1 MTSAHEE
8 TIKVCVERRPPW
20 TARSYAVLIA
30 LALLV
35 AACGG
40 SPSSSSG
47 SGGPPRAEGSARSSA
62 SPSPLAFSACMRS
75 RGVSNFPDPDSSG
88 AIPKVSPQQLG
99 VSTSR
104 FQQAQRACADLLQPS
119 DAEVQQTLDGMRDFA
134 QCMRSHEVSNWP
146 DPTTDNDGQP
156 VFDLRGQI
164 NPDTQRIDAAS
175 GACSHLLRPAPGQ
188 DGAVLCNGIGEDG
201 CHHYGRPS

>member
-1 MTSAHEE
+1 MRAAGEDM
-8 TIKVCVERRPPW
+8 KDRVVRRPRW
-20 TARSYAVLIA
+20 TARRSAVLIA
-30 LALLV
+30 SALLA
-35 AACGG
+35 AACDG

-47 SGGPPRAEGSARSSA
+47 SGGPPGAEGSASSST

-75 RGVSNFPDPDSSG
+75 RGVSNFPDPASSG
-88 AIPKVSPQQLG
+88 AIPKVGPQQLG

-104 FQQAQRACADLLQPS
+104 FQQAQSACASLLQPS
-119 DAEVQQTLDGMRDFA
+119 NAQVQQTLDGMRDFA
-134 QCMRSHEVSNWP
+134 QCMRSHKVSNWP

-164 NPDTQRIDAAS
+164 NPDTQRIDTAS
-175 GACSHLLRPAPGQ
+175 GACSHLLHPAPGQ
-188 DGAVLCNGIGEDG
+188 DGAILCNGIGEDG

>member
-1 MTSAHEE
+1 MRDR
-8 TIKVCVERRPPW
+8 VVRRLPW
-20 TARSYAVLIA
+20 TARSSAVLIA
-30 LALLV
+30 LALLA

-47 SGGPPRAEGSARSSA
+47 SDGPPRAEGSARSSA

-175 GACSHLLRPAPGQ
+175 GACSHLLHPAPGQ